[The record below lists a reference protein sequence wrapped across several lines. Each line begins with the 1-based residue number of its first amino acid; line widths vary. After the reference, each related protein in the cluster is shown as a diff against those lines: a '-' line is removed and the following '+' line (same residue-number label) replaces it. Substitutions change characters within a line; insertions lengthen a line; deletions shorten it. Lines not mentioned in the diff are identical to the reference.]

1 METFRFGASA
11 RNHEPIEVSVLAL
24 RGDLVGTVVADLSI
38 DNFALNLSSLTDV
51 EISDGTPRFD
61 YYMMINGI
69 VIGVGLY
76 ARAIPYTSPR
86 LLPRK

>member
-1 METFRFGASA
+1 M
-11 RNHEPIEVSVLAL
+11 VSVACSLSFIGGKTPT
-24 RGDLVGTVVADLSI
+24 RPTTVSIGTHSEMA
-38 DNFALNLSSLTDV
+38 
-51 EISDGTPRFD
+51 
-61 YYMMINGI
+61 MMINGI

>member
-1 METFRFGASA
+1 MEEISQLPNIT
-11 RNHEPIEVSVLAL
+11 PL
-24 RGDLVGTVVADLSI
+24 DLEYAQRCRLLLGITT
-38 DNFALNLSSLTDV
+38 LTD
-51 EISDGTPRFD
+51 I
-61 YYMMINGI
+61 MMINGI